1 MIDRRALGVSGTLLI
16 LSREEVARHLTYEAC
31 IPLMRQAMIALSR
44 GRTKQLL
51 RAIVDLEGGRAFGVM
66 PGAMADTF
74 GAKLISVFPAAA
86 PGAPSHQGVVALFDP
101 ETGAPAAMIEASEL
115 TAIRTAAASAAAT
128 DALARSDARRLAI
141 LGTGE
146 QALRHIEA
154 IRAVRP
160 IASVTIWGRTREK
173 AEALAART
181 GATVSDSPQA
191 AAAEA
196 DIICTVTAS
205 AEPILLGRWI
215 APGTHINLV
224 GSSRPGPV
232 EVDSDLIRRARLF
245 ADHEEGVRRQ
255 GAEFLKA
262 LEEGAVGEDHLLG
275 EIGAVFSGTLE
286 GRTGRHNV
294 TAYKSLG
301 SVVQDLAAGWYLV
314 ERARA
319 EGWGTSVRF

>member
-1 MIDRRALGVSGTLLI
+1 
-16 LSREEVARHLTYEAC
+16 
-31 IPLMRQAMIALSR
+31 MRQAMIALSR

-51 RAIVDLEGGRAFGVM
+51 RQIVDLGGGRAFGTM
-66 PGAMADTF
+66 PGAMAETF

-86 PGAPSHQGVVALFDP
+86 APSHQGVVALFDP
-101 ETGAPAAMIEASEL
+101 QTGAPAAIVDASEL

-128 DALARSDARRLAI
+128 DALARDDARRLAI

-160 IASVTIWGRTREK
+160 IDSVTVWGRSRDK

-181 GATVSDSPQA
+181 GAAVAATAQEA
-191 AAAEA
+191 AAGA

-215 APGTHINLV
+215 APGTHLNLV
-224 GSSRPGPV
+224 GSSRAGPV
-232 EVDSDLIRRARLF
+232 EVDSDLVRRARFF

-275 EIGAVFSGTLE
+275 EIGQVFAGTLE
-286 GRTGRHNV
+286 GRTSRHDV

-301 SVVQDLAAGWYLV
+301 SIVQDLAAGWYLV
-314 ERARA
+314 GRARA
-319 EGWGTSVRF
+319 EGWGTRVPF